1 MSTRTVQYEKYFFKS
16 SCIGLV
22 EKFSTCFNY
31 LNNHRNVF
39 LYICLRCQ
47 YVNKLYA
54 YCTCIWTF
62 CSEVI
67 VFPPPNHSD
76 YTCINYRLYVQYRS
90 LDGRCN
96 QSQLTIKA
104 MFGNLDFFY
113 SCETKLNEKQKI
125 KLIFQTKTC
134 NRRIKN
140 TMQITKPFK
149 EILIERRTSCSRIIF
164 QPFSALISQFT
175 F

>member
-1 MSTRTVQYEKYFFKS
+1 MRFYTFVSGGNMWTSYMLIVHAFKHFVVRS
-16 SCIGLV
+16 LCSIFQTIPIIHVLTIG
-22 EKFSTCFNY
+22 
-31 LNNHRNVF
+31 
-39 LYICLRCQ
+39 
-47 YVNKLYA
+47 
-54 YCTCIWTF
+54 
-62 CSEVI
+62 
-67 VFPPPNHSD
+67 
-76 YTCINYRLYVQYRS
+76 YTYVQCRS

-104 MFGNLDFFY
+104 MFGNLDFF
-113 SCETKLNEKQKI
+113 SFETQLNEKQKI

-149 EILIERRTSCSRIIF
+149 GILIQRRTSCSRIIF

>member
-1 MSTRTVQYEKYFFKS
+1 MCFYTFVSGFNMWTSYMLTVHAFEHFVVRSLCSLLQTILIIHVLT
-16 SCIGLV
+16 IG
-22 EKFSTCFNY
+22 
-31 LNNHRNVF
+31 
-39 LYICLRCQ
+39 
-47 YVNKLYA
+47 
-54 YCTCIWTF
+54 
-62 CSEVI
+62 
-67 VFPPPNHSD
+67 
-76 YTCINYRLYVQYRS
+76 YTCTIS
-90 LDGRCN
+90 LVGWTMQPIPAYN
-96 QSQLTIKA
+96 KS
-104 MFGNLDFFY
+104 NV
-113 SCETKLNEKQKI
+113 SETWIFLFLWDKVKQKI

>member
-1 MSTRTVQYEKYFFKS
+1 MRFYTFVSGGNMWTSYMLIVHAFKHFVVRLLCS
-16 SCIGLV
+16 IFQTIPIIHVLTIG
-22 EKFSTCFNY
+22 
-31 LNNHRNVF
+31 
-39 LYICLRCQ
+39 
-47 YVNKLYA
+47 
-54 YCTCIWTF
+54 
-62 CSEVI
+62 
-67 VFPPPNHSD
+67 
-76 YTCINYRLYVQYRS
+76 YTYVQCRS
-90 LDGRCN
+90 LDGPIPAYNKSNVRK
-96 QSQLTIKA
+96 L
-104 MFGNLDFFY
+104 GFFY

>member
-1 MSTRTVQYEKYFFKS
+1 MIIVHAFKHFVVRS
-16 SCIGLV
+16 LCSLLQTILIIHVITIG
-22 EKFSTCFNY
+22 
-31 LNNHRNVF
+31 
-39 LYICLRCQ
+39 
-47 YVNKLYA
+47 
-54 YCTCIWTF
+54 
-62 CSEVI
+62 
-67 VFPPPNHSD
+67 
-76 YTCINYRLYVQYRS
+76 YTCTMS
-90 LDGRCN
+90 LVGWTMQPIPAYNKSNVRK
-96 QSQLTIKA
+96 L
-104 MFGNLDFFY
+104 GFFY

-149 EILIERRTSCSRIIF
+149 GILIQRRTSCSRIIF

>member
-1 MSTRTVQYEKYFFKS
+1 MSTRTVLYEKIFFKS

-22 EKFSTCFNY
+22 EKFSTWIIIAMCFY
-31 LNNHRNVF
+31 TFVSG
-39 LYICLRCQ
+39 
-47 YVNKLYA
+47 VNM
-54 YCTCIWTF
+54 WTSYMLTVHAF
-62 CSEVI
+62 EHFVVRSLCSLLQTILIIHVLTI
-67 VFPPPNHSD
+67 G
-76 YTCINYRLYVQYRS
+76 YTCTMS
-90 LDGRCN
+90 LVGWTMQPIPAYNKSNVRK
-96 QSQLTIKA
+96 L
-104 MFGNLDFFY
+104 GFFY